1 MIAVARA
8 ELGRM
13 LRRRG
18 LVITAVAIPAAAV
31 VVIAIIEMVLYSRSP
46 LESPIAGGSS
56 MLTGS
61 GQLVAFLLVILAT
74 LIGATLGAE
83 DTVNGTLR
91 YILLTGFSRIR
102 LYLVR
107 LPIVAIVG
115 ILVSLPAL
123 LLLIIAA
130 VVLPHE
136 GAPSISASNLWQTFL
151 LFAATT
157 TVYGLIAYGIG
168 TAIRSTGGAIAAAL
182 GLNIVGLNLVGAI
195 ALWQPRVE
203 DWLLPIALARVTE
216 GGDTS
221 IGVALLAL
229 LIWCGV
235 FLVAGLARALRTEA

>member
-1 MIAVARA
+1 MIAIARA

-18 LVITAVAIPAAAV
+18 LVITAVAIPAAV
-31 VVIAIIEMVLYSRSP
+31 VVAIAIIEMVLHSRSP
-46 LESPIAGGSS
+46 QEYPIVGGPSMLIAGQ
-56 MLTGS
+56 M
-61 GQLVAFLLVILAT
+61 VAFFLLILAT

-136 GAPSISASNLWQTFL
+136 GAPSISASDLWQAFL

-195 ALWQPRVE
+195 SLWQPSIE
-203 DWLLPIALARVTE
+203 NWLLPMALARVAE
-216 GGDTS
+216 GGNTS

-229 LIWCGV
+229 LIWCGA
-235 FLVAGLARALRTEA
+235 FLVVGLARALRTEA

>member
-18 LVITAVAIPAAAV
+18 LIITAAAIPAAV
-31 VVIAIIEMVLYSRSP
+31 VVVFAIIYIKIYSHSQP
-46 LESPIAGGSS
+46 QSSISNVQS
-56 MLTGS
+56 MLAAAD
-61 GQLVAFLLVILAT
+61 LVAYVLPISAT

-83 DTVNGTLR
+83 DTTNGTLR

-102 LYLVR
+102 LYLMR
-107 LPIVAIVG
+107 LPIVTIVG
-115 ILVSLPAL
+115 ILISLPAL

-130 VVLPHE
+130 VVLPPE
-136 GAPSISASNLWQTFL
+136 GTPSISASDPWQLFL

-168 TAIRSTGGAIAAAL
+168 TAIRSTGGAIAVAL
-182 GLNIVGLNLVGAI
+182 GLNIVGLNLVRAI
-195 ALWQPRVE
+195 AFWQPSIE
-203 DWLLPIALARVTE
+203 DWMLPVALARVTE

-229 LIWCGV
+229 LIWCGA
-235 FLVAGLARALRTEA
+235 FLVVGLARALRTEA

>member
-13 LRRRG
+13 LRRRW
-18 LVITAVAIPAAAV
+18 LIITAAAIPAAV
-31 VVIAIIEMVLYSRSP
+31 VVMSTSIQMVHYSHGALMIRDG
-46 LESPIAGGSS
+46 EIV
-56 MLTGS
+56 TF
-61 GQLVAFLLVILAT
+61 VLLILAT

-83 DTVNGTLR
+83 DTANGTLR

-123 LLLIIAA
+123 PILVIAV
-130 VVLPHE
+130 VVLPNE
-136 GAPSISASNLWQTFL
+136 GAPSISASDLFWQVFL

-168 TAIRSTGGAIAAAL
+168 TAIRSTGGAIAVAL
-182 GLNIVGLNLVGAI
+182 GINIVGMNLARLI
-195 ALWQPRVE
+195 ALWQPGAE
-203 DWLLPIALARVTE
+203 DWTLPVALANATGSVTAS
-216 GGDTS
+216 GDTS
-221 IGVALLAL
+221 IVFALLAL

-235 FLVAGLARALRTEA
+235 FLVVGLARALRTEA

>member
-18 LVITAVAIPAAAV
+18 LVITAVAIPAVVV
-31 VVIAIIEMVLYSRSP
+31 VVIAIIQMVLHTRNPQEY
-46 LESPIAGGSS
+46 PIVGGSS
-56 MLTGS
+56 MLS
-61 GQLVAFLLVILAT
+61 AGQLVAYFLLILAT

-107 LPIVAIVG
+107 LPIVAIIG

-136 GAPSISASNLWQTFL
+136 GAPSISASDLWQAFL

-168 TAIRSTGGAIAAAL
+168 TAIRSTGGAIAVAL

-195 ALWQPRVE
+195 ALWQPSIE

-229 LIWCGV
+229 LIWCGA
-235 FLVAGLARALRTEA
+235 FLVVGLARALRTEA

>member
-13 LRRRG
+13 LRRRW
-18 LVITAVAIPAAAV
+18 LIITAAAIPAAV
-31 VVIAIIEMVLYSRSP
+31 VVMSTSIQMVHYSHGALMIRDG
-46 LESPIAGGSS
+46 EIV
-56 MLTGS
+56 TF
-61 GQLVAFLLVILAT
+61 VLLILAT

-83 DTVNGTLR
+83 DTANGTLR

-123 LLLIIAA
+123 PILVIAV
-130 VVLPHE
+130 VVLPNE
-136 GAPSISASNLWQTFL
+136 GAPSISASDLWQTFL
-151 LFAATT
+151 SFAATT

-168 TAIRSTGGAIAAAL
+168 TAIRSTGGAIAVAL
-182 GLNIVGLNLVGAI
+182 GINIVGMNLARLI
-195 ALWQPRVE
+195 ALWQPGAE
-203 DWLLPIALARVTE
+203 DWTLPVALANATGSVTAS
-216 GGDTS
+216 GDTS
-221 IGVALLAL
+221 IVFALLAL

-235 FLVAGLARALRTEA
+235 FLVVGLARALRTEA

>member
-13 LRRRG
+13 LRRRW
-18 LVITAVAIPAAAV
+18 LVITAAAIPAAV
-31 VVIAIIEMVLYSRSP
+31 VVVSSIIRMVLHY
-46 LESPIAGGSS
+46 PIVGGPW
-56 MLTGS
+56 MLIEAE
-61 GQLVAFLLVILAT
+61 LVSYFLLILAT

-83 DTVNGTLR
+83 DTTNGTLR

-107 LPIVAIVG
+107 LPIVTIVG

-130 VVLPHE
+130 VVLPHN
-136 GAPSISASNLWQTFL
+136 GAPSISASDLWPVFL

-168 TAIRSTGGAIAAAL
+168 TAIRSTGGAIAVAL
-182 GLNIVGLNLVGAI
+182 GLNFVGLNLLRLI
-195 ALWQPRVE
+195 AFWQPSVE
-203 DWLLPIALARVTE
+203 EWMLPVALMRVTA
-216 GGDTS
+216 GGGTS

-229 LIWCGV
+229 LIWCGA
-235 FLVAGLARALRTEA
+235 FLVVGLARALRTEA

>member
-18 LVITAVAIPAAAV
+18 LVITAVAIPAAV
-31 VVIAIIEMVLYSRSP
+31 VVVNAIIIKMVLHTRG
-46 LESPIAGGSS
+46 AS
-56 MLTGS
+56 MLTDGE
-61 GQLVAFLLVILAT
+61 LVAFFLLIFAT

-83 DTVNGTLR
+83 DTANGTLR

-123 LLLIIAA
+123 LLLIIDY
-130 VVLPHE
+130 VVLPNE
-136 GAPSISASNLWQTFL
+136 GAPSISASDLWQVFL

-168 TAIRSTGGAIAAAL
+168 TAIRSTGGAIAVAL
-182 GLNIVGLNLVGAI
+182 GLNIVGMNLYWAI
-195 ALWQPRVE
+195 ALWQPSVE
-203 DWLLPIALARVTE
+203 DWLLPVALARVAD

-229 LIWCGV
+229 LIWCGA
-235 FLVAGLARALRTEA
+235 FLVVGLARALRTEA

>member
-18 LVITAVAIPAAAV
+18 LIITAVAIPAAV
-31 VVIAIIEMVLYSRSP
+31 VVVNAIIKMVLHTRSP
-46 LESPIAGGSS
+46 EEYPIVGGSS
-56 MLTGS
+56 MLADGV
-61 GQLVAFLLVILAT
+61 LVTFVLLILAT

-83 DTVNGTLR
+83 DTANGTLR

-107 LPIVAIVG
+107 LPIVTIVG

-136 GAPSISASNLWQTFL
+136 GAPSISASDLWQTFL
-151 LFAATT
+151 SFAATT

-168 TAIRSTGGAIAAAL
+168 TAIRSTGGAIAVAL
-182 GLNIVGLNLVGAI
+182 GLNIVGLNLVGLI
-195 ALWQPRVE
+195 TLWQPSVE
-203 DWLLPIALARVTE
+203 DWMLPVALARVTE

-229 LIWCGV
+229 LIWCGA
-235 FLVAGLARALRTEA
+235 FLVVGLARALRTEA